1 MQNNNKEINNILLEI
16 AHDSIKSR
24 FDDQIKIDKEKLL
37 KKYPF
42 LEEPGACFVTLNLN
56 NELRGC
62 IGSLEVYG
70 MLIDDIIEN
79 AYNAAFLDPRFLE
92 LTQEEYNKIDLE
104 ISVLT
109 PALKLEYTNL
119 EDLKSKIKTGV
130 HGVVLEDEDSRST
143 FLPQVW
149 EQYSNFEE
157 FFEKLLHKGSFD
169 NDALEKGIGVSIY
182 EVIEVK

>member
-1 MQNNNKEINNILLEI
+1 MSAEDILLKI
-16 AHDSIKSR
+16 ANDSIKSK
-24 FDDQIKIDKEKLL
+24 FDENIKIDKEELVL
-37 KKYPF
+37 KYPF

-92 LTQEEYNKIDLE
+92 LTQEEYEKIDLE
-104 ISVLT
+104 ISILT
-109 PALKLEYTNL
+109 PATKVEYIDK
-119 EDLKSKIKTGV
+119 EDLKSKIKIGS
-130 HGVVLEDEDSRST
+130 HGVVLEKEDARST

-149 EQYSNFEE
+149 EQYPSFEE
-157 FFEKLLHKGSFD
+157 FFEKLLIKGSFD
-169 NDALEKGIGVSIY
+169 NDSIEKGMDVSIY
-182 EVIEVK
+182 EVIKIK

>member
-1 MQNNNKEINNILLEI
+1 MSEDILLQI
-16 AHDSIKSR
+16 AHDSIKSK
-24 FDDQIKIDKEKLL
+24 FDERIKIDKDELVL
-37 KKYPF
+37 NYPF

-92 LTQEEYNKIDLE
+92 LTQEEYEKIDLE
-104 ISVLT
+104 ISILT
-109 PALKLEYTNL
+109 PALKVEYTDI
-119 EDLKSKIKTGV
+119 EDLKSKIKVGT
-130 HGVVLEDEDSRST
+130 HGVVIENEDSRST

-149 EQYSNFEE
+149 EQVKTFEE
-157 FFEKLLHKGSFD
+157 FFEKLLFKGSFD
-169 NDALEKGIGVSIY
+169 KDSLEKGINVSTY
-182 EVIEVK
+182 KVIKVK

>member
-1 MQNNNKEINNILLEI
+1 MNENILLEI
-16 AHDSIKSR
+16 AHTSIKSK
-24 FDDQIKIDKEKLL
+24 FDETVKIDKEDLL
-37 KKYPF
+37 KRYPF

-92 LTQEEYNKIDLE
+92 LSEEEYAKIDLE
-104 ISVLT
+104 LSILT
-109 PALKLEYTNL
+109 PALKLEYKDK
-119 EDLKSKIKTGV
+119 EDLKSKIKIGT
-130 HGVVLEDEDSRST
+130 HGVILENDDSRST

-149 EQYSNFEE
+149 EQFNTFEE
-157 FFEKLLHKGSFD
+157 FFEKLLIKGSFEED
-169 NDALEKGIGVSIY
+169 SLDKNINVSVY
-182 EVIEVK
+182 EVIKVK